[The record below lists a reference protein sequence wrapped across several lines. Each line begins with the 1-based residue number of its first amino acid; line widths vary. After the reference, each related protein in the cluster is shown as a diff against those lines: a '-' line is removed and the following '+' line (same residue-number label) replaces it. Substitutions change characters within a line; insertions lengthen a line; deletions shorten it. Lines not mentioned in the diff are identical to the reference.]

1 MKLNQKKQR
10 FQLILNCKLIL
21 ASSLV
26 LLGCT
31 QVQAQPFSNLLL
43 RQSVTF
49 NPSGRSNQPAVAPPP
64 DNVASPR
71 DRIQARSRVFAAP
84 PVPPGTGAPTGR
96 QGRGSRGCG
105 ATDRQ
110 IDASSEKHLKALVPE
125 SVGGFTTAER
135 PTFWFYV
142 PYQPPM
148 TGEFVLRDRDGNLV
162 YKTMVTLPAKPGAIA
177 LSLPTSV
184 APLTLDKLYSW
195 YFKIRCQPNKPNSEG
210 SLFSYVEGWIQRTSL
225 NPALSSQLQNATPQQ
240 KVTLYARN
248 GIWYEALTIAA
259 ELYRN
264 NPKDTNWTELL
275 EDVGLGEIASEAIV
289 EK

>member
-10 FQLILNCKLIL
+10 FQPIPNCKLIL
-21 ASSLV
+21 ATSLI
-26 LLGCT
+26 LLGGT

-43 RQSVTF
+43 TQSVTF
-49 NPSGRSNQPAVAPPP
+49 NSSDRSNQPAVASPL
-64 DNVASPR
+64 DNVESPR
-71 DRIQARSRVFAAP
+71 DRIQARIFAAP

-105 ATDRQ
+105 ATETQ
-110 IDASSEKHLKALVPE
+110 SAVSSEKLLKALVPE
-125 SVGGFTTAER
+125 SVGGFTTAGR

-162 YKTMVTLPAKPGAIA
+162 YKTMVTLPAKAGSIA
-177 LSLPTSV
+177 LSLPSSV
-184 APLTLDKLYSW
+184 APLTTDKLYSW
-195 YFKIRCQPNKPNSEG
+195 YFKIRCQPDKPKSEG
-210 SLFSYVEGWIQRTSL
+210 SLFSYVEGWIQRTPL
-225 NPALSSQLQNATPQQ
+225 NTALSSQLQNATPQQ
-240 KVTLYARN
+240 KVALYARN

-264 NPKDTNWTELL
+264 NPKDPNWTELL
-275 EDVGLGEIASEAIV
+275 KDVGLGDIASEAIV